1 MVEDFIDRLTSRK
14 FLLTLAGCVGFVLLG
29 ISGAVEWP
37 QALDGIK
44 ALVLAYLAVEGAGDA
59 LGKYSYFKNHE

>member
-14 FLLTLAGCVGFVLLG
+14 FLLTVAGCVGFILLG
-29 ISGAVEWP
+29 ISGVVGWA

-44 ALVLAYLAVEGAGDA
+44 TLVLAYLAVEGAGDA
-59 LGKYSYFKNHE
+59 LGKYSFFRNNK